1 MLRIVQVALLLA
13 LLVPPAQAQTP
24 ASADELLAKARTTY
38 VEQGAHAALPE
49 FESALAAF
57 RAAGDVRGEAITLG
71 LIGNCHKKLGD
82 YDRARQMLEQALAMK
97 QKLGD
102 RPEEGR
108 TLSHLGLLFWEMGDY
123 PRATDHLQRSIELA
137 RQIGD
142 LKLEGSSANNLGL
155 VHDEQGEYKRSLAQ
169 YQKALELHRSTAF
182 ERGES
187 DTLGNL
193 GGVHLLLGRY
203 REALDYY
210 RQALVISER
219 NQLKPSMVQD
229 LGNIGFCYLGMGRRA
244 EAQASFERALQMARE
259 AGMKKEEAELHKGRG
274 SGLLQLGKFNAALED
289 YGRALKVYEFAGL
302 KREKVE
308 GLSDRGA
315 ALLMLGDLLSAER
328 DFTEAAELARSI
340 GHVRGVTSNLL
351 ALGDLE
357 ARRSRLERAA
367 ALYRDALQ
375 RSRAAGDE
383 DATTTSLLRLAATL
397 RELDD
402 PQQANASAMEA
413 LEIARAHSAAPAEA
427 EALLLLADLLRRLGH
442 LQPALDRIA
451 EAEKVAAAIGN
462 PDLNWRV
469 AYGQGR
475 TFEEMKRADE
485 AIAAYRKAVEIIEG
499 VHTEL
504 REQRFRSGYLQ
515 DKSHVYIALIRLLL
529 RQGKHGDAFS
539 FAERLRVQSKAAPLD
554 PGLPAQVTEREL
566 ELRLRIRRL
575 QRAIEEEG
583 EKGAQFRRNA
593 AAVFSAELEAA
604 QREYQNLLDDLQ
616 RARPGS
622 RPVLASEERVR
633 QSLPADAALLE
644 YVVAEDSVIIF
655 VLTRERL
662 RATSAAVKVEELD
675 ATIELFRDLLSR
687 KKGEQWQAPAELL
700 HQGLIE
706 PVESAGW
713 LHGSHILFLVPHG
726 VLHYLPFAALARPS
740 AAGSRFLVEDYV
752 LQYLPTASSLTVTA
766 AEPASSN
773 GRLLAVAPSRSRLAY
788 AIREVQGIR
797 ALFPKQAR
805 ALVGKGATEG
815 SFKRLAAEYDILHL
829 ATHGFFNKINPLF
842 SGVQL
847 EPDAQE
853 DGRLEVHEI
862 LGLRLQAGLVT
873 LSACDTALASGYFS
887 EVPAGD
893 DFVGLTQAFLS
904 AGSSSVLATL
914 WEVNDR
920 STLEFMTSFYQN
932 LPEGGGSAAL
942 ATVQRRMLA
951 GPARYRHPYYWAP
964 FVLVGSNRG
973 GQSGIVAEK
982 SVPRP

>member
-1 MLRIVQVALLLA
+1 MIQVALLLA
-13 LLVPPAQAQTP
+13 MLGSSAPAQTA
-24 ASADELLAKARTTY
+24 ASADDLLDKARKTY
-38 VEQGAHAALPE
+38 SEQGAQAALPQ

-57 RAAGDVRGEAITLG
+57 RTAGDARGEAITLG
-71 LIGNCHKKLGD
+71 LIGNCYKKLGD

-123 PRATDHLQRSIELA
+123 PRASEHLLRSIELA

-142 LKLEGSSANNLGL
+142 LRLEGSSANNLGL
-155 VHDEQGEYKRSLAQ
+155 VYDEQGEYRRSREQ
-169 YQKALELHRSTAF
+169 YQRALELHRSTAF

-193 GGVHLLLGRY
+193 GGVHLLLGRF
-203 REALDYY
+203 REALEYY
-210 RQALVISER
+210 RQALAISER
-219 NQLKPSMVQD
+219 TGLKPSMVQD
-229 LGNIGFCYLGMGRRA
+229 LGNIGFCYLGMGRLA
-244 EAQASFERALQMARE
+244 EAQASFERALQLARE

-289 YGRALKVYEFAGL
+289 YARALKVYESAGL

-315 ALLMLGDLLSAER
+315 ALLMLGDLVSAER
-328 DFTEAAELARSI
+328 DFSEAAELARSI
-340 GHVRGVTSNLL
+340 GNERGVASNLL

-357 ARRSRLERAA
+357 ARRSRHERAA
-367 ALYRDALQ
+367 ALYRDVLR
-375 RSRAAGDE
+375 RSRAAGNQDS
-383 DATTTSLLRLAATL
+383 TTASLLRLAATM

-413 LEIARAHSAAPAEA
+413 LEIARAHSTAPAEA
-427 EALLLLADLLRRLGH
+427 EALLLLGDLLRRLGQ
-442 LQPALDRIA
+442 LQPALDRLQ
-451 EAEKVAAAIGN
+451 EAEKVAGAVGN

-469 AYGQGR
+469 AYGRGR
-475 TFEEMKRADE
+475 ALEELKRADE
-485 AIAAYRKAVEIIEG
+485 AIAAYRNAVEIIEG
-499 VHTEL
+499 VHAEL
-504 REQRFRSGYLQ
+504 REERFRSGYLQ
-515 DKSHVYIALIRLLL
+515 DKSQVYIALIRLLL
-529 RQGKHGDAFS
+529 RQGKNGDAFS
-539 FAERLRVQSKAAPLD
+539 FAERLRAQSRASPLD
-554 PGLPAQVTEREL
+554 RSVPPQVAEREF

-575 QRAIEEEG
+575 QRALEEET

-593 AAVFSAELEAA
+593 AAVFSEELQAA

-616 RARPGS
+616 RGRHPG
-622 RPVLASEERVR
+622 RALLATEEQVR
-633 QSLPADAALLE
+633 QRLPAHAALLQ

-655 VLTRERL
+655 ALTREQL
-662 RATSAAVKVEELD
+662 QATSAAVKGEELD
-675 ATIELFRDLLSR
+675 ASIELFRDLLNR
-687 KKGEQWQAPAELL
+687 RRGEQWRAPAQLL
-700 HQGLIE
+700 RQRLIE
-706 PVESAGW
+706 PLESAGW
-713 LHGSHILFLVPHG
+713 LQGKRLLFLVPHG
-726 VLHYLPFAALARPS
+726 GLHYLPFAALARP
-740 AAGSRFLVEDYV
+740 AASGSRYLVEDYV
-752 LQYLPTASSLTVTA
+752 LHYLPSASTLVTEA
-766 AEPASSN
+766 GAQPSAN
-773 GRLLAVAPSRSRLAY
+773 QLLALAPSRSRLQFA
-788 AIREVQGIR
+788 AREVRGIQ

-805 ALVGKGATEG
+805 ALVGRGATEG
-815 SFKRLAAEYDILHL
+815 SFKRLAGDYDIVHL
-829 ATHGFFNKINPLF
+829 ATHGFFNKLNPLF

-862 LGLRLQAGLVT
+862 LGLRLRASLVT
-873 LSACDTALASGYFS
+873 LSACDTALGSGYFS

-920 STLEFMTSFYQN
+920 STLEFMTGFYRR
-932 LPEGGGSAAL
+932 LPREQDSAAL
-942 ATVQRRMLA
+942 AWAQRRMLA
-951 GPARYRHPYYWAP
+951 TGKRFSHPYYWAP

-973 GQSGIVAEK
+973 KQEGMVAEK
-982 SVPRP
+982 SLSRP